1 MVRER
6 NYKASTYLSPDEV
19 KQLKIAAGYA
29 SVSLSEYLRIA
40 AIEKATADEQQR
52 NQSTR
57 NNESEETR

>member
-29 SVSLSEYLRIA
+29 GVSLSEYLRIA

-52 NQSTR
+52 QRTAT
-57 NNESEETR
+57 NESEA